1 LSSVPVISTVSGEL
15 LVQLETLF
23 ANSSDTY
30 DLHVGALFLKRM
42 DLFRVYKLFCL
53 KTQVAISQLLRES
66 KKNADIKRLLK
77 EQEEAE
83 ECRMMGMEQ
92 FLMKPFQ
99 RITKYPLLF
108 KVLLLLLC
116 KDQE

>member
-1 LSSVPVISTVSGEL
+1 
-15 LVQLETLF
+15 
-23 ANSSDTY
+23 
-30 DLHVGALFLKRM
+30 VGAIFLKRM

-53 KTQVAISQLLRES
+53 KTQVAISQLHKEAKR
-66 KKNADIKRLLK
+66 NADIRRILK

-108 KVLLLLLC
+108 KVTLV
-116 KDQE
+116 